1 MFFALLALA
10 QAGDEVVYPDP
21 GFPIYESMA
30 RFVGAKPVPYAITQ
44 EHDFRVDLDE
54 LEGLVNE
61 RTRLL
66 IINSPANP
74 TGGVSPARTSS
85 GSRTSCSATPS

>member
-1 MFFALLALA
+1 MVVPGGKPVMFFALLALA

-54 LEGLVNE
+54 LERPRHRRG
-61 RTRLL
+61 
-66 IINSPANP
+66 PA
-74 TGGVSPARTSS
+74 
-85 GSRTSCSATPS
+85 C